1 MANNYQDTSSF
12 LKLDEKHIEQAKVVI
27 ERCQQELMDDP
38 DYGYCGVEAEVEK
51 DGVWLYSEEWVN
63 TDHLQYVARALLD
76 EFEID
81 EPFIASWS
89 YTCSKPRIDEFG
101 GGAMVVQRGYET
113 YWCDA
118 MCSAQEAVRDKTLT
132 KLEAEPSS
140 ASELCGDII
149 QAATVIK
156 NNDCGDLDHLVADLR
171 YAMVMLDR
179 VKKRALK

>member
-101 GGAMVVQRGYET
+101 GGAMVVQRGYKT

-118 MCSAQEAVRDKTLT
+118 MCAAQEAVRDKTLI

-140 ASELCGDII
+140 VSELCGDII